1 MKEIIIKNI
10 GPIKEIKVELNN
22 INVFIGPQS
31 SGKSTIA
38 KIISY
43 CQWVEKRFLL
53 DGEYNYEFSEQFME
67 FHRIDK
73 NYFNKDSYFKYESN
87 YVSISH
93 SGDNNN
99 NPSINKKREVLNYKK
114 SKNIYIPAERNF
126 VSVIPNL
133 GKFKESNDNIMSFLY
148 DWYDAK
154 KNYLLNNS
162 FPILDLGVTYHYI
175 NDNDLDILTLADNDE
190 IFLKNASSGL
200 QSIIPLMMLVDYLTV
215 EFYKKRKSS
224 SVNEEEEIK
233 VLIQKTLD
241 EYIKKERKQ
250 KGFSKENLNYLLKIV
265 GFRSNYHYSN
275 FIIEEPEQNLFP
287 ETQRDLIYF
296 LLNRINNTN
305 RNHSLTITTHS
316 PYILYALNN
325 CILGYQVKGVLPSD
339 VKNDLLSKNSW
350 INPELVSIWEIQSG
364 TIKSIKNKKTGTL
377 SKHYFNK
384 NMNEIMDEYY
394 EMLNFLE
401 I

>member
-1 MKEIIIKNI
+1 MNKLTIIDIGPVKNI
-10 GPIKEIKVELNN
+10 TIELNKL
-22 INVFIGPQS
+22 NVFIGPQS

-43 CQWVEKRFLL
+43 CQWVEKRYLL

-73 NYFNKDSYFKYESN
+73 NYFNENSYFKYESN
-87 YVSISH
+87 FVSISFNG
-93 SGDNNN
+93 SKFKQT
-99 NPSINKKREVLNYKK
+99 IKKKRENLNYKK

-148 DWYDAK
+148 DWFDAK
-154 KNYLLNNS
+154 KNYIEDNK
-162 FPILDLGVTYHYI
+162 FPILNLGVKYHYV
-175 NDNDLDILTLADNDE
+175 NDEDLDILTLTDNNK
-190 IFLKNASSGL
+190 ISLKNASSGL
-200 QSIIPLMMLVDYLTV
+200 QSIIPLLMLVNYLTID
-215 EFYKKRKSS
+215 FYKGKKSR
-224 SVNEEEEIK
+224 SVYENEKIK
-233 VLIQKTLD
+233 ILIQKTID
-241 EYIKKERKQ
+241 DFSKKEFK
-250 KGFSKENLNYLLKIV
+250 KNDVDYLLNII
-265 GFRSNYHYSN
+265 GFRSNYHFSN

-296 LLNRINNTN
+296 LINRINYTKKD
-305 RNHSLTITTHS
+305 HILTITTHS

-325 CILGYQVKGVLPSD
+325 CILGHQVKDVLPSD
-339 VKNDLLSKNSW
+339 VKDTLLSKNSW
-350 INPELVSIWEIQSG
+350 IDPKLVSIWEIKNG
-364 TIKSIKNKKTGTL
+364 KIKSIKNDTTGTL